1 MKTDFLQEPEVPPE
15 QFFSLVDEG
24 MHGMIRFAAVHAAGV
39 LGLFDQLE
47 GRDCTVL
54 DLAALL
60 GIDERALSPL
70 LSLLCGI
77 GLVSG
82 KGDVYTNTPLASVFL
97 VSGSPYCQKGHIH
110 KNAVFLEKI
119 WATLPERLVHGPL
132 VFDREVFF
140 RDLSLPAM
148 AENALAGRLQRTIRE
163 VIAMPEF
170 ATAERMLDLGG
181 GHGLYAVALTAQNP
195 RLSAYVFDL
204 PHIAPLAKDTIRK
217 YHAARVSTLP
227 GNFFTDDLGSG
238 YDLIFSSSNPSGK
251 STTLLPRIAAA
262 LNSGGLFVNVQSD
275 DAKSDD
281 PYHELEWQLWTL
293 GSADKG
299 TGYYTRDQPFM
310 TREYRGAL
318 GAAGFVIVHE
328 RQIRDD
334 YHRHSTVL
342 MVIAKKL
349 GHDGGSRGQ

>member
-15 QFFSLVDEG
+15 QFFSLVDNG
-24 MHGMIRFAAVHAAGV
+24 MHGLIRFTAIHAAGV

-47 GRDCTVL
+47 GRSCTVP
-54 DLAALL
+54 DLAASL
-60 GIDERALSPL
+60 GIDEQCLSRL
-70 LSLLCGI
+70 LSVLRDT
-77 GLVSG
+77 GLVAG
-82 KGDVYTNTPLASVFL
+82 EGETYVNTPLASIFL
-97 VSGSPYCQKGHIH
+97 VSASPYCQKGHLH
-110 KNAVFLEKI
+110 KNAVFLREI

-132 VFDREVFF
+132 VFDSEVFF
-140 RDLSLPAM
+140 RDLSLLAM

-181 GHGLYAVALTAQNP
+181 GHGLYAVALAAQNP

-204 PHIAPLAKDTIRK
+204 AHIAPLAGDTIRK

-227 GNFFTDDLGSG
+227 GNFFNDDLGSG

-251 STTLLPRIAAA
+251 STALLPRIAAA

-275 DAKSDD
+275 DDGDDD
-281 PYHELEWQLWTL
+281 PYHALEWQLWTL
-293 GSADKG
+293 GSAEKG
-299 TGYYTRDQPFM
+299 TGYYARGQPFM

-318 GAAGFVIVHE
+318 GAAGFEVVRE

-334 YHRHSTVL
+334 YHRDSTVR
-342 MVIAKKL
+342 MVIAKKV